1 MPDDGTSSHSLR
13 TLFDAS
19 ATIVRNSCRTRAV
32 GPEAL
37 TFALCAAADPRQKRA
52 LALLETIV
60 TQPAR
65 EP

>member
-1 MPDDGTSSHSLR
+1 LPALPRR
-13 TLFDAS
+13 TAEPLNDWALGGC
-19 ATIVRNSCRTRAV
+19 NSCRTRAA

-52 LALLETIV
+52 LAFLETIV